1 MLQALAD
8 GRLFADRT
16 GTGPVQVVGLHGWAR
31 DRSDLVAALD
41 GFDTLNVDLP
51 GFGAS
56 PPPAA
61 AMGAAGSATLL
72 AEALDG
78 ADAGVVSG
86 PVVVLGHS
94 FGGRVAVALAAARP
108 DLVCAL
114 VLTGVPLLRPGG
126 PTRKPH
132 WSVRLAKALHRRGL
146 LSDARLEAVRQKHG
160 SEDYR
165 RATGVMRDVLVTV
178 VNESYESELRSIA
191 CPTTLVWGEDDTAAR
206 IDVARRAN
214 GMLAHAELVVLP
226 GVGHDVPRRRPDVLR
241 DALARSLESAP
252 RP

>member
-41 GFDTLNVDLP
+41 GFDALNVDLP

-56 PPPAA
+56 PAPHAA
-61 AMGAAGSATLL
+61 IGAAGYAALL
-72 AEALDG
+72 ADALEG
-78 ADAGVVSG
+78 AGSDIAA

-108 DLVCAL
+108 DLVRAL
-114 VLTGVPLLRPGG
+114 VLTGVPLLRPEG
-126 PTRKPH
+126 PPRKAH
-132 WSVRLAKALHRRGL
+132 WSVRVAKALHRRGL

-165 RATGVMRDVLVTV
+165 RAAGVMRDVLVTV
-178 VNESYESELRSIA
+178 VNESYENELRAIT
-191 CPTTLVWGEDDTAAR
+191 CPVTLVWGEDDTAAR
-206 IDVARRAN
+206 VEVARRAE

-226 GVGHDVPRRRPDVLR
+226 GVGHDTPRHRPDVLH